1 MNKIE
6 FDVLV
11 AGELNA
17 DIIFNRINK
26 MPQIGEEQKAEELN
40 VTMGSSTAIFAS
52 NSSSLG
58 LSVCFSGKVGN
69 DSFGE
74 LVTSTLESNG
84 VNTSHIIIDPDVQTG
99 ATVILGIGDSRMM
112 VTYPGAMEQFSGSDI
127 PDSLFSRC
135 RHFHTSSIF
144 FQPAL
149 KNDLVSVLKRAKEQG
164 MTTSMD
170 TQWDPEET
178 WDLGLNQLLPHLDFF
193 MPNEKEFLNIAG
205 VDNLDEAFDKYSD
218 TGCCLVIKNG
228 ADGVTLKS
236 KNQILRESALKIS
249 EFADA
254 IGAGDSFNAGFIRA
268 FLDSKPLDECLKQ
281 GIRTATASLL
291 APGGTAGIESFKQVM
306 EVTSGFIRN

>member
-1 MNKIE
+1 MNKKE

-26 MPQIGEEQKAEELN
+26 MPQIGEEQGAEELN

-52 NSSSLG
+52 NSSNLG
-58 LSVCFSGKVGN
+58 LSVCFAGKVGN

-84 VNTSHIIIDPDVQTG
+84 VNTGHIIIDPDVQTG
-99 ATVILGIGDSRMM
+99 ATVILGIGDDRMM

-127 PDSLFSRC
+127 PEALFSRC

-149 KNDLVSVLKRAKEQG
+149 KTDLLSVLKRAKEQG
-164 MTTSMD
+164 LTTSMD

-178 WDLGLNQLLPHLDFF
+178 WDLDLNQLLPHLDFF
-193 MPNEKEFLNIAG
+193 MPNEKEFLNLSG
-205 VDNLDEAFDKYSD
+205 VDNLEEAFDKYSD

-228 ADGVTLKS
+228 ADGVILKNG
-236 KNQILRESALKIS
+236 NQILRESALKIS

-291 APGGTAGIESFKQVM
+291 APGGTAGIESFEQVM
-306 EVTSGFIRN
+306 EVTSGLIRN

>member
-1 MNKIE
+1 MDKKE
-6 FDVLV
+6 FDLLV

-40 VTMGSSTAIFAS
+40 VIMGSSTAIFAS
-52 NSSSLG
+52 NSSTLG
-58 LSVCFSGKVGN
+58 LSVCFTGKVGS

-74 LVTSTLESNG
+74 LVISTLESTG
-84 VNTSHIIIDPDVQTG
+84 VNTSHIIKDPDVQTG
-99 ATVILGIGDSRMM
+99 ATAILGIGDDRMM
-112 VTYPGAMEQFSGSDI
+112 VTYPGAMEEFSGSDI

-149 KNDLVSVLKRAKEQG
+149 KNDLVSVLKRAKEHG

-178 WDLGLNQLLPHLDFF
+178 WDLDLNQLLPHLDFF
-193 MPNEKEFLNIAG
+193 MPNEKEFLYLADVN
-205 VDNLDEAFDKYSD
+205 NLDEAFDKYSN

-228 ADGVTLKS
+228 AEGVTLK
-236 KNQILRESALKIS
+236 KGDQILKEHALQIT

-268 FLDSKPLDECLKQ
+268 FLHSKPLDECLKQ
-281 GIRTATASLL
+281 GVRTATASLL
-291 APGGTAGIESFKQVM
+291 APGGTAGIESFDQVL
-306 EVTSGFIRN
+306 EVTSGLISN